1 MTIKFL
7 ILSILSFSVFGIKS
21 PFQEMKKNDSDL
33 KILNV
38 SGSLYEYENNQR
50 LHLIVNQPIIDYKF
64 GNITLRNLYNDTRHY
79 LKTTCGNYSN
89 LTYDFY
95 CYLDLRFTPKG
106 YYLIDSFFYDYNIY
120 YDNLTLLYIQEKNYT
135 KNYEIT
141 YVNTSAVEY
150 SRNQIIDLEFN
161 DITIKY
167 YKVNSIYVV
176 NRYYQND
183 SYYIQLNCSN
193 SKNYFV
199 YCTGDF
205 SYVPY
210 GYYEIKTLKYDYQYY
225 NLTYRITFYVNKK
238 SYDDNVELL
247 NITGLAYTN
256 AQNNLTLIF
265 NKNIESRYLSEFIF
279 TDTKTNYSYVPN
291 FYCYYTNYSIVDCIF
306 NFSYVPIGYYR
317 TAFTYKN
324 KTNYS
329 YAYLY
334 VQERKV
340 YQEIELLNVYSNLI
354 KYTRDQVVYLSFIG
368 KYETDTLAY
377 IVLDDFYSRKYVLQ
391 TLQCYDI
398 YSNYTQFDLR
408 CKVDLSNVPSG
419 LYKVSEYYI
428 YNKHYYSSMNIN
440 VNVFA

>member
-1 MTIKFL
+1 MNWTKHSYGSLGGLEIACIVLAIVVIAIGFL
-7 ILSILSFSVFGIKS
+7 AILSENKGLIVIFIILSFLSALFVLGVGIFFFISMRTRYWK
-21 PFQEMKKNDSDL
+21 
-33 KILNV
+33 
-38 SGSLYEYENNQR
+38 EYLGCNA
-50 LHLIVNQPIIDYKF
+50 DYKGFLSVWNSIDTYLQIVDQYFCGKNCPCYF
-64 GNITLRNLYNDTRHY
+64 GPKVTKLYTANS
-79 LKTTCGNYSN
+79 TTA
-89 LTYDFY
+89 
-95 CYLDLRFTPKG
+95 P
-106 YYLIDSFFYDYNIY
+106 YYHLW
-120 YDNLTLLYIQEKNYT
+120 EKY
-135 KNYEIT
+135 
-141 YVNTSAVEY
+141 
-150 SRNQIIDLEFN
+150 EFN
-161 DITIKY
+161 DDSIKY
-167 YKVNSIYVV
+167 YKVNGIYVV
-176 NRYYQND
+176 NGYYQND

-210 GYYEIKTLKYDYQYY
+210 GYYEIKIFKYDYQYY
-225 NLTYRITFYVNKK
+225 NLTNRTTFYVNKK

-247 NITGLAYTN
+247 NISGLAYTGE
-256 AQNNLTLIF
+256 QNNLTLIF

-279 TDTKTNYSYVPN
+279 TDTKTNYSYIPY
-291 FYCYYTNYSIVDCIF
+291 FYCYYTNYSMVDCIF
-306 NFSYVPIGYYR
+306 NFSYIPSGYYR

-324 KTNYS
+324 KTKNS
-329 YAYLY
+329 NAYLY

-391 TLQCYDI
+391 TLQCYHI

-440 VNVFA
+440 VNVFSWKNITEFY